1 MDVHFLRVDF
11 PWRADRDPGK
21 LALVLL
27 VADFI
32 QGGDKVVQIVR
43 AWPLPLFRQLP
54 FIIHKGILHVG
65 SANVKN

>member
-1 MDVHFLRVDF
+1 MIIFSVSIF
-11 PWRADRDPGK
+11 PGRADPDPGK
-21 LALVLL
+21 LALVL

-43 AWPLPLFRQLP
+43 AWPLPLFQQLP
-54 FIIHKGILHVG
+54 FIIHQGVLHVG